1 MECSG
6 AVKVHWYSIRGQ
18 GTLVQYTGSENFFG
32 QIFLNE
38 NLKYSTYVNP
48 IFIHFSGTELY
59 FTFDRNRR

>member
-1 MECSG
+1 MLRRS
-6 AVKVHWYSIRGQ
+6 Q
-18 GTLVQYTGSENFFG
+18 GTLVQYTGSKNFFG